1 MSNLVGVAIIQI
13 SFAEFIYL
21 IDMLNFFIF
30 DPDRWHNHPIAPQI
44 SRTYLGVQRLS
55 LQGFS
60 QMSALIDQTN
70 SSQDAVASAVKLLTP
85 VTITNFDKIR
95 VGNPSG
101 DGGYVLLDMFKSMT
115 QAFSYGISDDATFE
129 EDLADRGMTIAMFDH
144 TIEELPSHHERFV
157 FVKQGLAGSL
167 SDDGMLAPLS
177 QQLKHL
183 PPSDSMLLK
192 VDIEGWEWD
201 WLKSESVSTLSKFS
215 QMAFELHNLEKLSD
229 PIWRENFCL
238 CIGKLLENHV
248 IFHVHANNH
257 RAPVLIEGIKVAP
270 VLEVALVKKSLVEF
284 SSNSEFYPTS
294 QDFPNLGSRDD
305 IVLDFAPFEP
315 IGLSEADLSA
325 GRSQAIKNS
334 RPHLDRFD
342 SFPPIEVF
350 GVNIAA
356 KGRASQSSLSP
367 WSHSDT
373 EAQHAVCGV
382 RTGRPSFHTTL
393 EDQPWWKLEFGQEE
407 RVNEVLVFNRIDGEQ
422 QRTRY
427 LNVDVTADG
436 KSWNTIYQHDGSL
449 FGGIDGKPLRVRI
462 DRPIK
467 ALRLHLPGRGYFHL
481 DQVEVYQI

>member
-1 MSNLVGVAIIQI
+1 MAVLTDQSKGAHDAI
-13 SFAEFIYL
+13 
-21 IDMLNFFIF
+21 
-30 DPDRWHNHPIAPQI
+30 
-44 SRTYLGVQRLS
+44 
-55 LQGFS
+55 
-60 QMSALIDQTN
+60 
-70 SSQDAVASAVKLLTP
+70 ASAVKLLTP
-85 VTITNFDKIR
+85 VTVTNLEKVR

-101 DGGYVLLDMFKSMT
+101 DGGYVLLDMFKAMT

-129 EDLADRGMTIAMFDH
+129 EDFADRGMTIAMFDH
-144 TIEELPSHHERFV
+144 RIDQLPSHHERFV
-157 FVKQGLAGSL
+157 FVRLGLAGST

-177 QQLKHL
+177 HQLKHL
-183 PPSDSMLLK
+183 PSSESMLLK

-201 WLKSESVSTLSKFS
+201 WLKSESVSALSKFS
-215 QMAFELHNLEKLSD
+215 QMAFELHDLQKLAD
-229 PIWRENFCL
+229 PAWRENFCS
-238 CIGKLLENHV
+238 CMEKLLENHV

-305 IVLDFAPFEP
+305 IVLDFVPFEP
-315 IGLSEADLSA
+315 IGLSETDLSA

-342 SFPPIEVF
+342 SFPPIEVS

-356 KGRASQSSLSP
+356 KGTASQSSLSP

-373 EAQHAVCGV
+373 EAQHAVCGI
-382 RTGRPSFHTTL
+382 RTGRPAFHTTL

-407 RVNEVLVFNRIDGEQ
+407 RVNEVLIFNRIDGEQ

-427 LNVDVTADG
+427 LNVDVTSDG

-449 FGGIDGKPLRVRI
+449 FGGIDGMPLRVRI
-462 DRPIK
+462 DQQIK
-467 ALRLHLPGRGYFHL
+467 ALRLRLPGRGYFHL